1 MAIDPPAS
9 GASTIVD
16 EKMPDSVEKSPYEQN
31 GMDNGRPSLNRVGSQ
46 NKSTEANIFPE
57 SAAQAEAD
65 LEKGGVIPKSTPAPG
80 GVNPADFP
88 DGGLEACLVVL
99 GGWLCLFCSFGWVN
113 CIGVFQEYYQ
123 ENLLTTYSS
132 STVSWI
138 PSLELFMMFFGGP
151 IFGKVFDNYGP
162 RWILMGG
169 TFFHIFGLMMTSL
182 STKYYQFIL
191 AQGICSA
198 LGASA
203 LFYAAMSSVG
213 TWFFKNRATAFGTMA
228 SGSSLGGVIMPI
240 MVSKLIPQIGFP
252 WTMRAVAFMM
262 FGMLIIANFT
272 VKSRLTPQPKKLDLM
287 TFVLPLKEP
296 AFSVLCLASFLF
308 FFGTFLPFNYIIL
321 QARSHGMS
329 ANLSIY
335 LIPILNAA
343 SVFGRILPGIIADRV
358 GRFNVMIITTTFSA
372 ILVLAL
378 WLPSAGNVPILI
390 FCILYGFSSGA
401 FVSMGPSLIAQIS
414 PIREIG
420 TRTGTFFLCVAIGGL
435 TGNPIGGA
443 LIESDH
449 GGFHHLQIF
458 CGVTMSAGAFMYF
471 INRWVQVGF
480 KPNII

>member
-1 MAIDPPAS
+1 MAANLPAS

-16 EKMPDSVEKSPYEQN
+16 EKMPDSIEKTPYEQN
-31 GMDNGRPSLNRVGSQ
+31 AKDNGRHSLDRVGSQ
-46 NKSTEANIFPE
+46 KETEANIFPE
-57 SAAQAEAD
+57 SEVEAEAD
-65 LEKGGVIPKSTPAPG
+65 LEKGGVIPKLAPTPG

-99 GGWLCLFCSFGWVN
+99 GGWLCLFCSFGWIN

-123 ENLLTTYSS
+123 EHLLSGYSS

-138 PSLELFMMFFGGP
+138 PSLELFMMFVGGP
-151 IFGKVFDNYGP
+151 VFGKVFDNYGP
-162 RWILMGG
+162 KWLLLAG

-191 AQGICSA
+191 AQGVCSA

-203 LFYAAMSSVG
+203 IFYAAMSSVG

-228 SGSSLGGVIMPI
+228 SGSSLGGVILPI

-252 WTMRAVAFMM
+252 WTMRAVAFTM
-262 FGMLIIANFT
+262 FGMLILANFT

-287 TFVLPLKEP
+287 TFILPLKEP
-296 AFSVLCLASFLF
+296 AFALLCLASFLF

-321 QARSHGMS
+321 QAQSHGMS

-343 SVFGRILPGIIADRV
+343 SVFGRILPGIVADRV
-358 GRFNVMIITTTFSA
+358 GRFNVMIITTGFSA
-372 ILVLAL
+372 IIVLAL
-378 WLPSAGNVPILI
+378 WLPSSGNIPIII
-390 FCILYGFSSGA
+390 FCVLYGFSSGA
-401 FVSMGPSLIAQIS
+401 FVSMGPSLMAQIS
-414 PIREIG
+414 PIRELG
-420 TRTGTFFLCVAIGGL
+420 TRNGTFFLCVAIGGL

-443 LIESDH
+443 LIGSDN

-458 CGVTMSAGAFMYF
+458 CGVTMAAGSLVYVAD
-471 INRWVQVGF
+471 RWVQVGF
-480 KPNII
+480 KAKVI